1 VRGDNMR
8 GSYRMM
14 DWELEK
20 VKSLLVKSINNLA
33 SGYDV
38 IDFTRE
44 DMCPY
49 NLRQGLE
56 ALGFVYEDR
65 EDNNYD
71 FWWYFTNKEYYLC
84 ITFNAESFSLKMFF
98 VEEEV

>member
-1 VRGDNMR
+1 MR

-20 VKSLLVKSINNLA
+20 VKTLLEKGIKDLET
-33 SGYDV
+33 GYEI

-44 DMCPY
+44 DVCPY
-49 NLRQGLE
+49 NLREGLE
-56 ALGFVYEDR
+56 ALGYIYEDR

-71 FWWYFTNKEYYLC
+71 YWWYFVNKHHYLC
-84 ITFNAESFSLKMFF
+84 ITFNAESFNLKMFF

>member
-1 VRGDNMR
+1 MR

-20 VKSLLVKSINNLA
+20 VKTLLEKGIKELEA
-33 SGYDV
+33 GYEI

-44 DMCPY
+44 DVCPY
-49 NLRQGLE
+49 NLREGLE
-56 ALGFVYEDR
+56 ALGYIYEDR

-71 FWWYFTNKEYYLC
+71 YWWYFVNKHHYLC
-84 ITFNAESFSLKMFF
+84 ITFNAESFNLKMFF

>member
-1 VRGDNMR
+1 MR

-20 VKSLLVKSINNLA
+20 VKSLLNKAIKELEA
-33 SGYDV
+33 GYEM

-44 DMCPY
+44 DVNPY
-49 NLRQGLE
+49 NLREGLE
-56 ALGFVYEDR
+56 ALGYIYEDR

-71 FWWYFTNKEYYLC
+71 FWWYFVNKHHYLC